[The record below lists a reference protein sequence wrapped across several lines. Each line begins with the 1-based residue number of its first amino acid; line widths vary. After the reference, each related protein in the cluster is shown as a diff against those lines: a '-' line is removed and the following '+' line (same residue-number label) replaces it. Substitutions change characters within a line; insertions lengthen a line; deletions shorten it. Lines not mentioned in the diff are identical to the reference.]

1 MVAGIGWVRFSA
13 IVGFFFGALVQH
25 MSTAGGNNLI
35 TILGYLS
42 LLSGVAWMAG
52 GSGVVG
58 VPGGLLTGFGLGV
71 TGAALFWPPT

>member
-1 MVAGIGWVRFSA
+1 MVAGIGLFRYSA
-13 IVGFFFGALVQH
+13 NIGFYIGALIQH
-25 MSTAGGNNLI
+25 MSTAEGNNII
-35 TILGYLS
+35 TILGYFS

-71 TGAALFWPPT
+71 TGAALFWPP